1 MSVNARRRGR
11 VVAFQALY
19 EHDTSSHDAIG
30 ALERIDEEALTDDAR
45 AFARHLIERVTAKQD
60 EIDAKIAA
68 AAPAYPVDQLSPID
82 RNILRLAIA
91 EMLGDN
97 GTPVKVAINEA
108 IELAKSYGS
117 AKSARFINGALGYV
131 AREREQQEADQ
142 PTIRRG

>member
-19 EHDTSSHDAIG
+19 ESDTSSHDALG
-30 ALERIDEEALTDDAR
+30 ALDRIDDEGLSEDAR
-45 AFARHLIERVTAKQD
+45 SFARNLIESVIGQQD
-60 EIDAKIAA
+60 TIDVMIAA

-108 IELAKSYGS
+108 VELAKSYGS
-117 AKSARFINGALGYV
+117 DKSARFINGALGYV
-131 AREREQQEADQ
+131 AREREQQTDQ
-142 PTIRRG
+142 PTVQRG